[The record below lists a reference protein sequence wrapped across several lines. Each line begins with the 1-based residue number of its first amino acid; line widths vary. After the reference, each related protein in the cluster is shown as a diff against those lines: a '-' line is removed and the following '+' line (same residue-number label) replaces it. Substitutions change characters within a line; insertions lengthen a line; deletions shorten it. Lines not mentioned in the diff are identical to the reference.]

1 MWKMLQLKKS
11 LDLVIGSGRA
21 YSIKEFLN
29 LAIRKL
35 SLDKKKILINKKK
48 LIRKGD
54 IKEYKSNP
62 TLAKKKL
69 KWKNSLSMNQI
80 INKMINNEYY

>member
-1 MWKMLQLKKS
+1 MSTL
-11 LDLVIGSGRA
+11 
-21 YSIKEFLN
+21 E
-29 LAIRKL
+29 
-35 SLDKKKILINKKK
+35 KILINKKK